1 MFGAKPQPLT
11 GLSSFPAA
19 SSASTLPT
27 FGGGSTFGQ
36 TQPTAFQLPAFGS
49 QQPAAAANPFG
60 QQQQQVSVQQLIQDP
75 ALFVKSLAGPEL
87 CNDDRDGVVAK
98 LNQLQA
104 SLGIGQGYY
113 RDGQAPI
120 NYDTKNPYYQF
131 KGAVYNRLCQNSDTD
146 GIVVLLLNVPPA
158 QLNSLEGKPKLT
170 TALNNILGAQLGLNV
185 IVERIKTAD
194 QNRSEV
200 VIYACEKGGRIPALT
215 LFKFLSQPDKQR
227 LLEQQ
232 LACQKIVPLV
242 ELSKADKEKFLK
254 TPPDGFDQSL
264 WRQYVNANPNPDSC
278 LPQPIYGFA
287 QLLERQQ
294 MQQVT
299 DVVQKTIIEEND
311 LRQGYAMSKVEDRML
326 AQAEHASANLL
337 GPNALKDRINDILK
351 LVESDRPQIL
361 EYFNNVD
368 VKFTPEEEQH
378 VRQQLQVAQ
387 NRLEKVNGMLAEVR
401 KITDHSTPQE
411 KKPQTHANSPSKFLY
426 NRLKAAGVNPV
437 DTYIRS
443 GTYALKPD
451 LPYVPGREGAGV
463 VEQVGPNVQQ
473 FKPGD
478 RVWFAAL
485 RNGAAAEFAAIDAD
499 FVFRLPNRVSFA
511 QGATLGIAYFTA
523 YRALFLKAGAQ
534 AGQSL
539 FVHGASGG
547 VGLAACQLG
556 KSHGLRVF
564 GTASTPEGE
573 ALAREH
579 GCEEVFN
586 HREEGYVE
594 RIRERY
600 PLGFDIIVEMLA
612 NVNLCADLQLIAP
625 QGRIVVV
632 GNRGTIEIDPRQC
645 MQKEAAIIGLM
656 ASVTTPED
664 YQRMGERVVG
674 LLEGGH
680 VTPNVGQTF
689 PLEQLGEAH
698 RRILEPGARGK
709 IVVLITPDAEAEAQG
724 EGEPQP

>member
-1 MFGAKPQPLT
+1 M
-11 GLSSFPAA
+11 
-19 SSASTLPT
+19 
-27 FGGGSTFGQ
+27 
-36 TQPTAFQLPAFGS
+36 
-49 QQPAAAANPFG
+49 PAAAAARLLFAGRSVRLVVGDQTARRGTLSFAFRSFLLRNSSVPIAREQIRPLHASRFAPSAAMRAALVREFG
-60 QQQQQVSVQQLIQDP
+60 GEEKINVEEVP
-75 ALFVKSLAGPEL
+75 PPLAGE
-87 CNDDRDGVVAK
+87 K
-98 LNQLQA
+98 Q
-104 SLGIGQGYY
+104 
-113 RDGQAPI
+113 
-120 NYDTKNPYYQF
+120 
-131 KGAVYNRLCQNSDTD
+131 
-146 GIVVLLLNVPPA
+146 VLIRV
-158 QLNSLEGKPKLT
+158 
-170 TALNNILGAQLGLNV
+170 
-185 IVERIKTAD
+185 
-194 QNRSEV
+194 
-200 VIYACEKGGRIPALT
+200 
-215 LFKFLSQPDKQR
+215 
-227 LLEQQ
+227 
-232 LACQKIVPLV
+232 
-242 ELSKADKEKFLK
+242 
-254 TPPDGFDQSL
+254 
-264 WRQYVNANPNPDSC
+264 
-278 LPQPIYGFA
+278 
-287 QLLERQQ
+287 
-294 MQQVT
+294 
-299 DVVQKTIIEEND
+299 
-311 LRQGYAMSKVEDRML
+311 
-326 AQAEHASANLL
+326 
-337 GPNALKDRINDILK
+337 
-351 LVESDRPQIL
+351 
-361 EYFNNVD
+361 
-368 VKFTPEEEQH
+368 
-378 VRQQLQVAQ
+378 
-387 NRLEKVNGMLAEVR
+387 
-401 KITDHSTPQE
+401 
-411 KKPQTHANSPSKFLY
+411 
-426 NRLKAAGVNPV
+426 KAAGVNPV

-443 GTYALKPD
+443 GTYALKPE

-499 FVFRLPNRVSFA
+499 FFFRLPDRVSFA

-547 VGLAACQLG
+547 VGLAACQLA

-709 IVVLITPDAEAEAQG
+709 IVVLITPDAEVEAAG
-724 EGEPQP
+724 EGEPQPQPQQQ